1 MACQKLI
8 TFDFVEGNY
17 IMKMTQQGKDFRLT
31 YRNELN
37 VLSFPKFTAMDFNI
51 FFTICYYASNHYKK
65 YGMKKLIRSFK
76 NEFKKDYDEKDDINF
91 VEIKFDDLRI
101 FMPQIKNKK
110 RFFNEIYDLVK
121 YKLRFVGVDRI
132 KSTLGQV
139 DKGKFLP
146 FFYEFDV
153 DNEEELLR
161 VKITSYAYSLLN
173 EFGNFMS
180 FDMNE
185 FCSFENK
192 YTKTLFRLLKQYE
205 NSNAYIDE
213 KNPHIKAI
221 TMSKDEFKKFMDT
234 PDNYESKDLERKVI
248 KPSIKEIKS
257 KTSYFN
263 GSTHKSYSIQMI
275 DYEKIFEEYE
285 KKDNLIQR
293 KRRSVKGFKFIFEKM
308 RF

>member
-1 MACQKLI
+1 
-8 TFDFVEGNY
+8 
-17 IMKMTQQGKDFRLT
+17 
-31 YRNELN
+31 
-37 VLSFPKFTAMDFNI
+37 
-51 FFTICYYASNHYKK
+51 
-65 YGMKKLIRSFK
+65 
-76 NEFKKDYDEKDDINF
+76 
-91 VEIKFDDLRI
+91 
-101 FMPQIKNKK
+101 
-110 RFFNEIYDLVK
+110 
-121 YKLRFVGVDRI
+121 FVGVDRI
-132 KSTLGQV
+132 RSTLGQV

-153 DNEEELLR
+153 DDEEELLR
-161 VKITSYAYSLLN
+161 VKLTSYAYSLLN

-205 NSNAYIDE
+205 NSNTHTDE
-213 KNPHIKAI
+213 ANPNIKAI
-221 TMSKDEFKKFMDT
+221 TMTKDEFKKFMNT
-234 PDNYESKDLERKVI
+234 PDNYETKDLERKVI

-285 KKDNLIQR
+285 KKDNVIQR
-293 KRRSVKGFKFIFEKM
+293 KRQNVKGFKFIFEKKI
-308 RF
+308 

>member
-1 MACQKLI
+1 
-8 TFDFVEGNY
+8 
-17 IMKMTQQGKDFRLT
+17 MKMTQQGKDFRLT

-161 VKITSYAYSLLN
+161 VK
-173 EFGNFMS
+173 
-180 FDMNE
+180 
-185 FCSFENK
+185 
-192 YTKTLFRLLKQYE
+192 
-205 NSNAYIDE
+205 
-213 KNPHIKAI
+213 
-221 TMSKDEFKKFMDT
+221 
-234 PDNYESKDLERKVI
+234 
-248 KPSIKEIKS
+248 
-257 KTSYFN
+257 
-263 GSTHKSYSIQMI
+263 
-275 DYEKIFEEYE
+275 
-285 KKDNLIQR
+285 
-293 KRRSVKGFKFIFEKM
+293 
-308 RF
+308 